1 MIGWNRWTSTVI
13 WRLKQVLV
21 GSLGVAL
28 EQSEQSAC
36 LWRLKLGFQTT
47 RLACPTVVALAVCLG
62 PSTCCE
68 MGSGDSILRRLR
80 LWPTQQSCNWADQEQ
95 MSWKGQRQ
103 DQDANRHHLLWPI
116 FLHARMILVTFGHI
130 VHVASTGLRRK
141 CMFRRSLSQDISF
154 SEIKDPG
161 VTGNFEIKVNGAL
174 VHSKK
179 TMSEF
184 LNVTVTN
191 SAKHQSNVNYMN
203 VCLHECQLLQQHQ
216 QLYVC
221 IRWGHGFLHN
231 CAAEQQTAVLVFK
244 LHTEGFLL
252 QGCRL
257 QICKRNRTKDIVWY
271 CRIVLGDIWFGFV
284 SSPNL
289 QSALHIGC

>member
-47 RLACPTVVALAVCLG
+47 RLACPTVVALAVCLR
-62 PSTCCE
+62 PSTCYE

-103 DQDANRHHLLWPI
+103 DQDANRLHLLWPI
-116 FLHARMILVTFGHI
+116 FLHARMILVYFGHI
-130 VHVASTGLRRK
+130 WSHRSHVASTGLLRK
-141 CMFRRSLSQDISF
+141 CMFGRSLSQDISF

-179 TMSEF
+179 TMSEV

-203 VCLHECQLLQQHQ
+203 VCLAWMSITSATSASVCLHSLRPWILAQLRCRTADCRPSLQVAHRG
-216 QLYVC
+216 LSFA
-221 IRWGHGFLHN
+221 G
-231 CAAEQQTAVLVFK
+231 
-244 LHTEGFLL
+244 L
-252 QGCRL
+252 QVADL
-257 QICKRNRTKDIVWY
+257 
-271 CRIVLGDIWFGFV
+271 
-284 SSPNL
+284 
-289 QSALHIGC
+289 